1 MADDKRKY
9 DASTVFN
16 ANFQV
21 GKAAP
26 LDNRDVVRRYAHL
39 VEGIGLNHYMGQVV
53 YVTGEY
59 DSTKDNDNPAPQTVN
74 GIVESEVGFYYFKNE
89 TEGWVKKLTIVD
101 GGSGGGGGTTI
112 PVDVLPVDE
121 PNGVAPLDENGLVP
135 SGNLPSYVDDVI
147 EGYGYMEGTAP
158 DQYLVFY
165 KKQIING
172 YYYNG
177 AFYEDAEH
185 TTEIT
190 PSGEKYY
197 YDLTGSALYY
207 YDTENTEYVAFY
219 EYEVIEGYYYNG
231 AFYSDAEHT
240 TEITPAANKYYKS
253 LVNSLVYYYD
263 TENTEYKLV
272 DDDDAPFIVGGK
284 SKIYVDL
291 LTEKTYRWSGTIYT
305 EISGTQVSKS
315 FTTNIAVGGIP
326 VGTSIDSTMSL
337 EDVLKKILVN
347 VYQPRV
353 TTNASAAI
361 AKGASSAADVVKI
374 GVKSINY
381 NWSISGNQGTVKRN
395 NGTSDE
401 TLGTYAGAMSAFKL
415 YHTANSTDTLLK
427 SVSASSSPQTITLSV
442 NSSGYFQIDN
452 TDIEIGGNTVQT
464 SSEQTLTFKG
474 GVVFGNGTKY
484 KDSTGADSTLAAF
497 VGQELK
503 STSNKT
509 IEIVCPVFAN
519 TDSSTPTVSVEQT
532 NPTSKTILKSYSGF
546 DVNNPDN
553 GSHGLALTLQKHKLV
568 KSGGSVD
575 WGNSTPY
582 TIEIPHSWT
591 LYKVFWYNS
600 NAKVW
605 EDNTSLFVSKETAN
619 KTVNGVTVS
628 YDTYYYNVESGNID
642 ANKFVIFIS

>member
-147 EGYGYMEGTAP
+147 EGYGYMEGTDP
-158 DQYLVFY
+158 DKYLVFY

-177 AFYEDAEH
+177 AFYEDDEH

-190 PSGEKYY
+190 PSDDKYY

-207 YDTENTEYVAFY
+207 YDAENTEYVAFY
-219 EYEVIEGYYYNG
+219 EYEVIDGYYYNG

-240 TEITPAANKYYKS
+240 TAITPAANKYYRS

-263 TENTEYKLV
+263 TENSEYKLV
-272 DDDDAPFIVGGK
+272 ADEDAPFIVGGK

-315 FTTNIAVGGIP
+315 FTTNIAVGGVP
-326 VGTSIDSTMSL
+326 VGTTIDSTMSL

-374 GVKSINY
+374 GVKSIDY

-452 TDIEIGGNTVQT
+452 TNIEIGGNTVQT

-575 WGNSTPY
+575 WNNSTPY

>member
-39 VEGIGLNHYMGQVV
+39 VEGIGLNHYMGQIV

-74 GIVESEVGFYYFKNE
+74 GIVESEVGYYYFKNE
-89 TEGWVKKLTIVD
+89 TEGWVKMLTIVD

-112 PVDVLPVDE
+112 PIDVLPVDE

-147 EGYGYMEGTAP
+147 EGYSQMEGTDP
-158 DQYLVFY
+158 NKYLVFY
-165 KKQIING
+165 KKQIVNG
-172 YYYNG
+172 YLYNG

-190 PSGEKYY
+190 PSDEKYY
-197 YDLTGSALYY
+197 YDLTGEALYY
-207 YDTENTEYVAFY
+207 YDSTNTEYVAFY

-231 AFYSDAEHT
+231 AFYEDAEHT

-263 TENTEYKLV
+263 TENSEYKLV
-272 DDDDAPFIVGGK
+272 ADEDAPFIVGGK

-291 LTEKTYRWSGTIYT
+291 LTEKTYRWSGSIYT
-305 EISGTQVSKS
+305 EISNSQVSKP
-315 FTTNIAVGGIP
+315 FTTNIQVGGVP
-326 VGTSIDSTMSL
+326 VGTTIDSTMSL

-401 TLGTYAGAMSAFKL
+401 TLGAYAGAMSAFKL

-427 SVSASSSPQTITLSV
+427 SVSASSSHQTITLSV
-442 NSSGYFQIDN
+442 NASGYFQIDN
-452 TDIEIGGNTVQT
+452 TDIEISGNTVQT

-553 GSHGLALTLQKHKLV
+553 GSHGLALTLQKHKLI
-568 KSGGSVD
+568 KSGGTVD
-575 WGNSTPY
+575 WNNSTPY

-605 EDNTSLFVSKETAN
+605 EDNTSLFLSKETAN